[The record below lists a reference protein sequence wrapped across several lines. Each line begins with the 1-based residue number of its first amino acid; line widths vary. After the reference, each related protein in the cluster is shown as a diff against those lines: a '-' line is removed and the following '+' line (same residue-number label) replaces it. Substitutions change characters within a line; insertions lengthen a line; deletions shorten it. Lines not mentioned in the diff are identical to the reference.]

1 MNIEKVNQTMPATV
15 KQWKIKNEKNDALD
29 SRLTSFEENIEDN

>member
-1 MNIEKVNQTMPATV
+1 MPATV